1 MRTATRPHLF
11 LTDRGSGEPVLL
23 ITGWTISS
31 AVFDPVADHYLP
43 HVRVIAYDHRGTGRS
58 AVWHAPVSVALL
70 AADAARV
77 LDDRGLE
84 SAHVVGLSMG
94 AAVALELAV
103 RMPSRVKS
111 LVLVGGGA
119 GGPATSLPAPRGAAA
134 AFRSVVA
141 DTARHRRLWP
151 AAALFSARFRAEHPD
166 LVAAYIPAFGEHRA
180 PPWAIVWQ
188 TLAVSCFA
196 RGASLG
202 HVRAPTLVLHGS
214 EDVMSPPD
222 NARRLADGIPGAEL
236 HLVGGAGHAVPL
248 ERPEA
253 AARLLVD
260 WVARHADAPPQ
271 PATGSDVTRERI
283 TRPWS
288 LPAGALRNTRDAA
301 VLGLRALRRRG

>member
-1 MRTATRPHLF
+1 LLTASRPHLF
-11 LTDRGSGEPVLL
+11 LTDRGGGEPVLL

-31 AVFDPVADHYLP
+31 AVFDPVADLYLP

-58 AVWHAPVSVALL
+58 AVWPAPVSPALL

-94 AAVALELAV
+94 AAVALELAI

-119 GGPATSLPAPRGAAA
+119 GGPATRLPPLRGAASA
-134 AFRSVVA
+134 VASVVA
-141 DTARHRRLWP
+141 DTVRRRRLWP
-151 AAALFSARFRAEHPD
+151 AAALFSARFRVEHPD
-166 LVAAYIPAFGEHRA
+166 LVAAYVPAFAEHRA

-202 HVRAPTLVLHGS
+202 RVCAPALVLHGS

-222 NARRLADGIPGAEL
+222 NAHRLADGIPGVDL
-236 HLVGGAGHAVPL
+236 RLVEGAGHAVPL
-248 ERPEA
+248 EQPEA
-253 AARLLVD
+253 SARLLVG
-260 WVARHADAPPQ
+260 WVARHADAAPSQ
-271 PATGSDVTRERI
+271 ASSADVIRERI

-301 VLGLRALRRRG
+301 ALGLRALRRRG